1 MSKALILMILGCISL
16 ISCQQADKSNELMKK
31 AMDVYLFSESS
42 EEVKLDSSLS
52 LTNMA
57 LKVDDENISA
67 YAHKAMLLFRKKDI
81 HGLLET
87 NSKMQELRPTKPFY
101 VAQRALYYE
110 LDGDSLKSEDYY
122 KRALREYEKY
132 LEQDSLDFNLRLE
145 YIGILESYGDTVS
158 ASSNLQRMRQFDYPE
173 EQREIL
179 EFYEPNAAW
188 KEQLLKFWNGE
199 LEYDEIQNRLSG

>member
-1 MSKALILMILGCISL
+1 M
-16 ISCQQADKSNELMKK
+16 
-31 AMDVYLFSESS
+31 YLFSESS

>member
-1 MSKALILMILGCISL
+1 MILGCISL
-16 ISCQQADKSNELMKK
+16 ISCQQTGKSNELMKK
-31 AMDVYLFSESS
+31 AMDVYLFSELS
-42 EEVKLDSSLS
+42 EEEKLDSSLS

-67 YAHKAMLLFRKKDI
+67 YTHKAMLLFRKKDI

-87 NSKMQELRPTKPFY
+87 NAKMLEFRPTKPFY
-101 VAQRALYYE
+101 LAQRALYHE
-110 LDGDSLKSEDYY
+110 LDGDSLKAEEYY
-122 KRALREYEKY
+122 TRALTAYEKY

-173 EQREIL
+173 EQKKML
-179 EFYEPNAAW
+179 ELYEQKSAS
-188 KEQLLKFWNGE
+188 KEQLVRFWNGE
-199 LEYDEIQNRLSG
+199 IDYDEIEEK

>member
-1 MSKALILMILGCISL
+1 MSKALLLMILSCISL
-16 ISCQQADKSNELMKK
+16 ISCQQTDKSNELMKK

-67 YAHKAMLLFRKKDI
+67 YTHKAMLLFRKKDI

-87 NSKMQELRPTKPFY
+87 NSKMLELRPTKPFY
-101 VAQRALYYE
+101 LAQRALYYE
-110 LDGDSLKSEDYY
+110 LDGDSLKSEEYY
-122 KRALREYEKY
+122 KRAISEYEKY
-132 LEQDSLDFNLRLE
+132 LQQDSLDFNLRLE
-145 YIGILESYGDTVS
+145 YIGILESYGDNIS
-158 ASSNLQRMRQFDYPE
+158 ASAMLQRMNGFDYSE
-173 EQREIL
+173 EQKEIL
-179 EFYEPNAAW
+179 EFYELNAAW

-199 LEYDEIQNRLSG
+199 LEYHEIQNKLSE